1 MDTPVLLIA
10 STTLPIVIENILNR
24 EGAMSQTSESSAVR
38 PAGGMHGTGMTNQT
52 REKWT
57 LVCPGFVA
65 AATGAGAADLVA
77 TMIAGQRYGYALL
90 WAVIIGTIMKIV
102 LVESVGRYSLAT
114 GNTMFY
120 GWREMG
126 R

>member
-1 MDTPVLLIA
+1 
-10 STTLPIVIENILNR
+10 
-24 EGAMSQTSESSAVR
+24 MSQTSESSSAR
-38 PAGGMHGTGMTNQT
+38 LAEGMHDTGSTDQT
-52 REKWT
+52 KVKWT
-57 LVCPGFVA
+57 LAGPGLVA
-65 AATGAGAADLVA
+65 AATGVGAADLVA

-114 GNTMFY
+114 GNTMFH

-126 R
+126 L